1 MVFGKTPLYRI
12 WKGRMSAFWRRRR
25 LMKLLRLAAVP
36 EGARIL
42 EVGCG
47 EGKDVLQFLTGRG
60 YELWAADI
68 LERALPWEDV
78 SFVRADAAELSFADG
93 EFDLVITVGLLEHI
107 EPLEKLCKA
116 AGELCR
122 VGKRQISVVPSLSTP
137 LEPHSASPLWPWRLH
152 RDKFGPQPDGTLRLN
167 FLTDHS
173 WTKLESFSA
182 CDVRRIWYLPGLVR
196 NTVIYDPPVRS

>member
-1 MVFGKTPLYRI
+1 MVFGKTPLYRL

-78 SFVRADAAELSFADG
+78 SFVRADAAELPFADG

-116 AGELCR
+116 AGELRR

-167 FLTDHS
+167 FLADHS
-173 WTKLESFSA
+173 WTKLEPFSA

-196 NTVIYDPPVRS
+196 NTVIYDPPGRP

>member
-1 MVFGKTPLYRI
+1 MVFGKTPLYRL

-42 EVGCG
+42 EAGCG

-78 SFVRADAAELSFADG
+78 SFVRADAAELPFADG

-107 EPLEKLCKA
+107 EPLEKLCKV
-116 AGELCR
+116 AGELRR

-173 WTKLESFSA
+173 WTKLEPFSA
-182 CDVRRIWYLPGLVR
+182 CKVKRIWYLPALSATR
-196 NTVIYDPPVRS
+196 

>member
-1 MVFGKTPLYRI
+1 MVFGKTPLYRL

-42 EVGCG
+42 EAGCG

-78 SFVRADAAELSFADG
+78 SFVRADAAELPFADG

-107 EPLEKLCKA
+107 EPLEKLCKV
-116 AGELCR
+116 AGELRR

-173 WTKLESFSA
+173 WTKLEPFSA
-182 CDVRRIWYLPGLVR
+182 CKVKRIWYLPGLVR
-196 NTVIYDPPVRS
+196 NTVIYDPPGRS

>member
-1 MVFGKTPLYRI
+1 MVFGKTPLYRL
-12 WKGRMSAFWRRRR
+12 WKGRMSAFWRRQR

-42 EVGCG
+42 EAGCG

-78 SFVRADAAELSFADG
+78 SFVRADAAELPFADG

-107 EPLEKLCKA
+107 EPHRTALRSRLVPPRHRAESPDYHLREVPHCHRAQPGRSAAHEPAPVTGRRARITACAKA
-116 AGELCR
+116 RIVTGHCPAGR
-122 VGKRQISVVPSLSTP
+122 PGAPASRRSLSCRWR
-137 LEPHSASPLWPWRLH
+137 SSRAPWR
-152 RDKFGPQPDGTLRLN
+152 RGF
-167 FLTDHS
+167 
-173 WTKLESFSA
+173 
-182 CDVRRIWYLPGLVR
+182 RR
-196 NTVIYDPPVRS
+196 

>member
-1 MVFGKTPLYRI
+1 MVFGKTPLYRL

-42 EVGCG
+42 EAGCG

-78 SFVRADAAELSFADG
+78 SFVRADAAELPFADG

-107 EPLEKLCKA
+107 EPHRTALRSRLVPPPGTGRKA
-116 AGELCR
+116 RIITCAKSRIVTG
-122 VGKRQISVVPSLSTP
+122 
-137 LEPHSASPLWPWRLH
+137 HSPAARPPMSP
-152 RDKFGPQPDGTLRLN
+152 
-167 FLTDHS
+167 
-173 WTKLESFSA
+173 
-182 CDVRRIWYLPGLVR
+182 
-196 NTVIYDPPVRS
+196 PPVTGRRARITACAKARIVTGHSPAARLMRL

>member
-1 MVFGKTPLYRI
+1 MVFGKTPLYRL

-42 EVGCG
+42 EAGCG

-68 LERALPWEDV
+68 LERALPWADV
-78 SFVRADAAELSFADG
+78 SFVRADAAELPFADG

-107 EPLEKLCKA
+107 EPLEKLCKV
-116 AGELCR
+116 AGELRR

-173 WTKLESFSA
+173 WTKLEPFSA
-182 CDVRRIWYLPGLVR
+182 CKVKRIWYLPGLVR
-196 NTVIYDPPVRS
+196 NTVIYDPPGRS

>member
-1 MVFGKTPLYRI
+1 MVFGKTPLYRL

-42 EVGCG
+42 EAGCG

-78 SFVRADAAELSFADG
+78 SFVRADAAELPFADG

-107 EPLEKLCKA
+107 EPLEKLCKV
-116 AGELCR
+116 AGELR
-122 VGKRQISVVPSLSTP
+122 SVGKRQISVVPSLSTP

-173 WTKLESFSA
+173 WTKLEPFSA
-182 CDVRRIWYLPGLVR
+182 CKVKRIWYLPALSATR
-196 NTVIYDPPVRS
+196 